1 MRRRT
6 FLPYRQG
13 LLLGC
18 LGLGSPG
25 YGAMPGLAA
34 AAAAGKSR
42 P

>member
-13 LLLGC
+13 LLLLGF
-18 LGLGSPG
+18 LGLGSRG
-25 YGAMPGLAA
+25 YGAMHGLAT
-34 AAAAGKSR
+34 AAAGKAR